1 MKIAMTGAS
10 GFLGTAL
17 RDALARERHD
27 IVALVRRDARPG
39 EARWDPDAGTVE
51 KEKLAGIDAAIHL
64 AGENISGL
72 WTSEKKRKILES
84 RRNGTRTLATA
95 LASLDPKPRVL
106 ISISGINY
114 YGSRGDEILTEE
126 STIGDSFLADVCREW
141 EAATA
146 SASDAGIR
154 VVTPR
159 LGVVI
164 SREGGALTKMMMP
177 FKFGVGGRLGS
188 GKQWMSWIALQDAV
202 AVILH
207 LLENDTLHGAVNATS
222 PNPIRNADF
231 TAALAKAL
239 HRPAIF
245 AVPAFALRLFA
256 GQMAEELLLT
266 STRAVPKRLL
276 DSGFTFGLPNIGD
289 ALQQ

>member
-1 MKIAMTGAS
+1 MTGAS
-10 GFLGTAL
+10 GFLGTACQK
-17 RDALARERHD
+17 ALIKQGHQ
-27 IVALVRRDARPG
+27 IIPLVRRHPRPG
-39 EARWDPDAGTVE
+39 EAGWASDAGTVE
-51 KEKLAGIDAAIHL
+51 TEKLAGIDAAIHL
-64 AGENISGL
+64 AGESISGR
-72 WTSEKKRKILES
+72 WNSEKKRRILDS
-84 RRNGTRTLATA
+84 RRNGTRTFANA
-95 LASLDPKPRVL
+95 LAGLVPKPRVL

-114 YGSRGDEILTEE
+114 YGDRGDEILTEE
-126 STIGDSFLADVCREW
+126 SAIGDSFLAEVCREW

-146 SASDAGIR
+146 PASNAGIR

-164 SREGGALTKMMMP
+164 SREGGALPKMMTP
-177 FKFGVGGRLGS
+177 FKFGLGGRLGS
-188 GKQWMSWIALQDAV
+188 GKQWMSWIALDDAV

-207 LLENDTLHGAVNATS
+207 SLKTESLQGAVNATS

-231 TAALAKAL
+231 SSTLAKAL

-266 STRAVPKRLL
+266 STRALPEKLL
-276 DSGFTFGLPNIGD
+276 ESGFKFKHDKLED
-289 ALQQ
+289 ALRQ

>member
-10 GFLGTAL
+10 GFLGTACQK
-17 RDALARERHD
+17 ALVKQGNQ
-27 IVALVRRDARPG
+27 IIPLVRRQPSPG
-39 EARWDPDAGTVE
+39 EVRWAPDDGNVE
-51 KEKLAGIDAAIHL
+51 TEKLAGVEAAIHL

-84 RRNGTRTLATA
+84 RRNGTRTLANA

-126 STIGDSFLADVCREW
+126 STIGDSFLAEVCREW
-141 EAATA
+141 EAATTP
-146 SASDAGIR
+146 ASDAGIR

-164 SREGGALTKMMMP
+164 SREGGALTKMMTP
-177 FKFGVGGRLGS
+177 FKFGIGGRLGS
-188 GKQWMSWIALQDAV
+188 GKQWMSWIALDDAV

-207 LLENDTLHGAVNATS
+207 SLKTESLHGAVNATS

-239 HRPAIF
+239 HRPAVF
-245 AVPAFALRLFA
+245 AVPA
-256 GQMAEELLLT
+256 
-266 STRAVPKRLL
+266 
-276 DSGFTFGLPNIGD
+276 
-289 ALQQ
+289 

>member
-276 DSGFTFGLPNIGD
+276 DSGFTCGLPNIGD